1 MDFWDDISQLLEG
14 VQGHAVGENYVEL
27 NEEASTL
34 RNKAR
39 DRHSFILKDIDTTW
53 LGDHP
58 VLTPHTQHAAVQMGD
73 GPVITAKALMERE
86 MHRRP
91 EVIPS
96 PSKYVMLGLF

>member
-53 LGDHP
+53 VGDHP
-58 VLTPHTQHAAVQMGD
+58 SSLLIRSTAVQMGD
-73 GPVITAKALMERE
+73 GPVIPQRLSWRE
-86 MHRRP
+86 MHRCP

-96 PSKYVMLGLF
+96 PSKCHAGPVLR